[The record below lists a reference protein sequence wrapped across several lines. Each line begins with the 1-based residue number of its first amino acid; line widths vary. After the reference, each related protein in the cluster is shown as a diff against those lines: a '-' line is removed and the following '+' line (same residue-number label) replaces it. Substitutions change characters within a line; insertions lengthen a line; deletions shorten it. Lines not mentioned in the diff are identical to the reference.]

1 MLSDP
6 QPGSEEVTAFRLM
19 EKALESAERLF
30 EVYSVIGR
38 VSLPG
43 WIVIEASRICDV
55 KAFCEGVNNIYAGDV
70 HFINPDDGPRYLKE
84 PPSYT
89 PVANSWVRL
98 HRYPYRGDLAFIRS
112 VQPSS
117 LSATVIVIPRIDF
130 NSLAAN
136 TGKRKRGHRPIQSLF
151 DANKVAAAYGRES
164 VQRRNPGVF
173 IFKGDIY
180 KDGYLELE
188 VESLRAEAT
197 PSKEELLSFGFCP
210 LIPLDFVKRNLDLLH
225 SETLNSGDT
234 VKVAKGALAGS
245 LGRIHTVHQG
255 EAEVLTSTNTRVTL
269 PVSVLRRNFEVGDNV
284 IVAIG
289 KEAGMTGL
297 VVSVIGE
304 NITLWDVECAKE
316 ASSFAFS
323 CRNDILMTYLSTPYH
338 HITWSSTV
346 RL

>member
-6 QPGSEEVTAFRLM
+6 QPGSEEVTAFCLM
-19 EKALESAERLF
+19 EKALESAERSF

-43 WIVIEASRICDV
+43 WIVVEAPRIYDV
-55 KAFCEGVNNIYAGDV
+55 QALCEGVSNIYAGV
-70 HFINPDDGPRYLKE
+70 IHFINPDEGPRYLKE

-89 PVANSWVRL
+89 PVAYSWVRL
-98 HRYPYRGDLAFIRS
+98 SWYPYRGDLAFIHS

-130 NSLAAN
+130 NPLA
-136 TGKRKRGHRPIQSLF
+136 GKRKRGHRPIQSLF
-151 DANKVAAAYGRES
+151 DAKKVAAAYGQES
-164 VQRRNPGVF
+164 VQARNQGVF
-173 IFKGDIY
+173 IFQRDVY

-188 VESLRAEAT
+188 VEKGLTEVT

-210 LIPLDFVKRNLDLLH
+210 LIPPDFVKNSLDLLR

-245 LGRIHTVHQG
+245 LGRIHAVHQG
-255 EAEVLTSTNTRVTL
+255 QAEVLTSTNIRVTL
-269 PVSVLRRNFEVGDNV
+269 PVSVLRRNFGVGDSV
-284 IVAIG
+284 KVVIG
-289 KEAGMTGL
+289 KEAGATGL
-297 VVSVIGE
+297 VVSVTGE

-316 ASSFAFS
+316 VISFEFS
-323 CRNDILMTYLSTPYH
+323 CRNDILMTYLSTPYRH
-338 HITWSSTV
+338 TTWSSTT